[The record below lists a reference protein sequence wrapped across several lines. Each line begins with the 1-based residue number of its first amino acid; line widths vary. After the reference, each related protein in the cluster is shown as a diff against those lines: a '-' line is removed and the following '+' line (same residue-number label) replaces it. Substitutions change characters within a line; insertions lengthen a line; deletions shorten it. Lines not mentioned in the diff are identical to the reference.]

1 MNDIKSIIHENN
13 TVMVEMLDQCVAD
26 IKEASDLLISA
37 INNGK
42 KIIWCGNG
50 GSAADAQH
58 MAAELMGGLVSHDR
72 EPIPS
77 IALTTDTSFITAW
90 ANDTGYETIFSRQ
103 IDGLGNVGDILIAIS
118 TSGNSVNVLKAIECA
133 KNKNMKIIILTG
145 ETAGKMK
152 SLGDVR
158 ICIPSSNTQRIQEGH
173 LLAEHILCELMEA
186 SILNL
191 GPAQNAKATFSK

>member
-1 MNDIKSIIHENN
+1 MNDVRSIIQENN
-13 TVMVEMLDQCVAD
+13 TVLVEMLDQCVAD
-26 IKEASDLLISA
+26 IKAAADLSILA
-37 INNGK
+37 IKNGK

-58 MAAELMGGLVSHDR
+58 MAAELMGGLVSHGR
-72 EPIPS
+72 APIPS
-77 IALTTDTSFITAW
+77 IALTTDTSFITSW

-103 IDGLGNVGDILIAIS
+103 IDGLGNAGDILMAIS
-118 TSGNSVNVLKAIECA
+118 TSVNSINVLKAIKCA
-133 KNKNMKIIILTG
+133 KNKKMKIIILTG

-152 SLGDVR
+152 GLGDVR
-158 ICIPSSNTQRIQEGH
+158 ICIPSTNTQRIQEGH

-191 GPAQNAKATFSK
+191 ELA

>member
-1 MNDIKSIIHENN
+1 MNDIKSIIQENN
-13 TVMVEMLDQCVAD
+13 TVLVKMLDQCVAD
-26 IKEASDLLISA
+26 IKEASDLSILA
-37 INNGK
+37 IKNGN

-103 IDGLGNVGDILIAIS
+103 IDGLGNAGDILIAIS
-118 TSGNSVNVLKAIECA
+118 TSGNSVNVLRAIKCA
-133 KNKNMKIIILTG
+133 KNKKMKIIILTG

-152 SLGDVR
+152 DLGDVR

-173 LLAEHILCELMEA
+173 LLVEHILCELTEA
-186 SILNL
+186 SIL
-191 GPAQNAKATFSK
+191 KE

>member
-1 MNDIKSIIHENN
+1 MNDIKSIIQENN
-13 TVMVEMLDQCVAD
+13 TVLVKMLDQCVAD
-26 IKEASDLLISA
+26 IKEASDLSILA
-37 INNGK
+37 IKNGN

-103 IDGLGNVGDILIAIS
+103 IDGLGNAGDILIAIS

-133 KNKNMKIIILTG
+133 KNKKMKIIILTG

-152 SLGDVR
+152 GLGDVR
-158 ICIPSSNTQRIQEGH
+158 ISIPSTNTQRIQEGH

-191 GPAQNAKATFSK
+191 EPA

>member
-13 TVMVEMLDQCVAD
+13 NVMVEMLDQCVAD

>member
-1 MNDIKSIIHENN
+1 MNDVKSIIQENN
-13 TVMVEMLDQCVAD
+13 TVLVKMLDQCVAE
-26 IKEASDLLISA
+26 IKEASDLSILA
-37 INNGK
+37 IKNGN

-103 IDGLGNVGDILIAIS
+103 IDGLGNAGDILMAIS

-133 KNKNMKIIILTG
+133 KNKKMKIIILTG

-152 SLGDVR
+152 DLGDVR

-191 GPAQNAKATFSK
+191 EPV

>member
-1 MNDIKSIIHENN
+1 MNDIKSIIQENN
-13 TVMVEMLDQCVAD
+13 TVLVKMLDQCVAD
-26 IKEASDLLISA
+26 IKEASDLSILA
-37 INNGK
+37 IKNGK

-90 ANDTGYETIFSRQ
+90 ANDTDYETIFSRQ
-103 IDGLGNVGDILIAIS
+103 IDGLGNAGDILMAIS

-133 KNKNMKIIILTG
+133 KNKKMKIIILTG

-152 SLGDVR
+152 DLGDVR
-158 ICIPSSNTQRIQEGH
+158 ICIPSTNTQRIQEGH

-191 GPAQNAKATFSK
+191 EPA

>member
-1 MNDIKSIIHENN
+1 MNDIKSIIQENN
-13 TVMVEMLDQCVAD
+13 TVLVKMLDQCVAD
-26 IKEASDLLISA
+26 IKEASDLSILA
-37 INNGK
+37 IKNGN

-72 EPIPS
+72 KPIPS

-103 IDGLGNVGDILIAIS
+103 IDGLGNAGDILIAIS
-118 TSGNSVNVLKAIECA
+118 TSGNSVNVLRAIKCA
-133 KNKNMKIIILTG
+133 KNKKMKIIILTG

-152 SLGDVR
+152 DLGDVR

-191 GPAQNAKATFSK
+191 EPA